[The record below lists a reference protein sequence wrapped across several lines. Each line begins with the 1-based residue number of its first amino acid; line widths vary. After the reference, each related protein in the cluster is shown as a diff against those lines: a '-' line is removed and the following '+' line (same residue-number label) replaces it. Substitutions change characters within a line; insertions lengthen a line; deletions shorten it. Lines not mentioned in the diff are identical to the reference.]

1 MTPKARQR
9 RAPARLWPRRKD
21 CQGRNTDLKEY
32 GSTGLAVSPI
42 GLGLAA
48 LGRPAYINLGRENDL
63 GTDRSVPA
71 MERRCHEMLDA
82 AYSVGIRYVD
92 AARSYGM
99 AESFLAS
106 WFEKRNL
113 PPEAITVGSK
123 WGYTYT
129 GAWRLD
135 APVHEVKD
143 LSCEALRR
151 QVAESR
157 ALLGDRLR
165 LYNIHSATLESGV
178 FGDGAVLRELSR
190 LRSQGLA
197 IGLTVSGPRQ
207 ADVVRRALD
216 VAVDGINPFQ
226 SVQATWNLLE
236 TSAGPALA
244 DAKARGWGVII
255 KEALA
260 NGRLTDRSGGL
271 RIAPL
276 QHLAATRGTTV
287 DAMAFAAALAQPWVD
302 VVLSGAVTL
311 DQLLSNL
318 GALELTADE
327 VDWPPV
333 EEPPNEYWA
342 RRSALAWG

>member
-1 MTPKARQR
+1 VGQSP
-9 RAPARLWPRRKD
+9 L
-21 CQGRNTDLKEY
+21 L
-32 GSTGLAVSPI
+32 GSTGLVVSPI

-48 LGRPAYINLGRENDL
+48 LGRPAYINLGREDDL
-63 GTDRSVPA
+63 GKDRSVPV
-71 MERRCHEMLDA
+71 MERRCHDMLDA
-82 AYSVGIRYVD
+82 AYSGGVRYVD

-99 AESFLAS
+99 AEAFLAS
-106 WFEKRNL
+106 WCEKRNL
-113 PPEAITVGSK
+113 PSEAITMGSK

-143 LSCEALRR
+143 LSCEALQR

-165 LYNIHSATLESGV
+165 LYHIHSATLESGV
-178 FGDGAVLRELSR
+178 LEDGPVLRELSR

-197 IGLTVSGPRQ
+197 IGLTVSGPNQ

-216 VAVDGINPFQ
+216 VIVDGISPFQ

-260 NGRLTDRSGGL
+260 NGRLADRHGGQ

-276 QHLAATRGTTV
+276 QHRAEALGTTV
-287 DAMAFAAALAQPWVD
+287 DAIAFAAALAQPWVD
-302 VVLSGAVTL
+302 VVLSGAVTFE
-311 DQLLSNL
+311 QLLSNL
-318 GALELTADE
+318 GALELTAHE
-327 VDWPPV
+327 GDWPTI

-342 RRSALAWG
+342 RRSALAWA

>member
-1 MTPKARQR
+1 
-9 RAPARLWPRRKD
+9 
-21 CQGRNTDLKEY
+21 
-32 GSTGLAVSPI
+32 
-42 GLGLAA
+42 LGLAA
-48 LGRPAYINLGRENDL
+48 LGRPAYINLDREKDL
-63 GTDRSVPA
+63 GADRTIPA

-99 AESFLAS
+99 AEAFLAS
-106 WFEKRNL
+106 WFEKRNH
-113 PPEAITVGSK
+113 PPDAIIVGSK

-143 LSCEALRR
+143 LSGGALQR

-157 ALLGDRLR
+157 AFLGDRLR
-165 LYNIHSATLESGV
+165 LYQIHSATLQSGV
-178 FGDGAVLRELSR
+178 LGDHPVLGELGR

-197 IGLTVSGPRQ
+197 IGLTVSGPKQ

-216 VAVDGINPFQ
+216 VEVDGLNLFR

-236 TSAGPALA
+236 TSAGSALA
-244 DAKARGWGVII
+244 DAQARGLGVII
-255 KEALA
+255 KEVLA
-260 NGRLTDRSGGL
+260 NGRLTDQHGGE

-276 QHLAATRGTTV
+276 RHRAEALGTTV

-302 VVLSGAVTL
+302 VVLSGAVTFH
-311 DQLLSNL
+311 QLLSNL
-318 GALELTADE
+318 SALELPANE
-327 VDWPPV
+327 VDWPSIA
-333 EEPPNEYWA
+333 EPPNAYWA
-342 RRSALAWG
+342 RRSALAWA